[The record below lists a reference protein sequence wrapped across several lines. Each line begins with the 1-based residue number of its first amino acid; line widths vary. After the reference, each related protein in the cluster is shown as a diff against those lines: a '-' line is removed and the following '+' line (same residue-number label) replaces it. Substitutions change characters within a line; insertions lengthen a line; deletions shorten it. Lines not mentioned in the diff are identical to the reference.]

1 MHRTMPCLFYIL
13 IFLSW
18 PLIPMAAEPALSLD
32 QLVEAAL
39 EANPDIQAARQREV
53 AARQQVPQA
62 GALDDPMIGFGL
74 LNVPDNFDLDAEDM
88 TTKEISLSQRVP
100 FFGKRQLRRE
110 AAAKQADSA
119 LSEIDDTSNQV
130 IRNVKA
136 VYYDLSHIH
145 RAIEVTRRNK
155 SILEDFS
162 RLAQTRYS
170 VGEGIQEDVIRVQ
183 VEISRMLD
191 ELLMLDQRRR
201 SLEAQMNAL
210 LNRTSA
216 EPLGA
221 PAEVVFQPYALDIA
235 QLQQKALDTSPM
247 LNALQNEVAAD
258 EKMFS
263 LANRERFPDFNLR
276 LSYGQRDNRPEMY
289 SAMVEMNLP
298 VFAKSKQNRR
308 VDQAAAE
315 LAARQARYTTA
326 RNELL
331 FMIADMG
338 SMAERLERQIELYRT
353 GIIPQTT
360 LQIQSAMSAYRVN
373 RADFMTLLDSRMRLY
388 RFELDY
394 HQAIT
399 DYAKSI
405 ASLEAALGAPLL
417 YAKE

>member
-1 MHRTMPCLFYIL
+1 MSRTMPCLFYIL

-18 PLIPMAAEPALSLD
+18 PLTATAAEPALSLD
-32 QLVEAAL
+32 QLIEAAL
-39 EANPDIQAARQREV
+39 EANPDIQAARQRAI

-119 LSEIDDTSNQV
+119 FSEIEDTSNQV

-210 LNRTSA
+210 LNRASA

-221 PAEVVFQPYALDIA
+221 PAEVIFRPYALDIA

-263 LANRERFPDFNLR
+263 LANRERFPDFNFR

-315 LAARQARYTTA
+315 LAARQARYATA

-331 FMIADMG
+331 YMIADMG

-394 HQAIT
+394 HQSIT